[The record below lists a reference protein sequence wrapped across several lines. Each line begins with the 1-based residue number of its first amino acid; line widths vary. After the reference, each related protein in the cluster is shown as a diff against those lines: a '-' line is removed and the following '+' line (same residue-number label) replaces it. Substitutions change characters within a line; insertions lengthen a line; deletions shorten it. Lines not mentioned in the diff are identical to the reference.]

1 MIDLILRQGT
11 MNYKKNGIRIYK
23 TFLCLMAL
31 FLITKAA
38 FGSTGSFE
46 CTDGSP
52 ANRSFLSLNFTQID
66 DEEVLFRFRILP
78 FMRNGKANENVSSF
92 LKGWGISTNGFQRPI
107 FELSLKASQCR
118 VLKESE
124 APLVDC
130 FLGKGTRFKVRDTLT
145 NKTAEG
151 VLSWGQFHM
160 RRQVETFVMFRS
172 EDGQFK
178 KSHESIK
185 IFFTGQN
192 KKREISRLDSVY
204 YGQFCHWN

>member
-1 MIDLILRQGT
+1 
-11 MNYKKNGIRIYK
+11 MNYKKSETSMYK

-31 FLITKAA
+31 FLSAEAT
-38 FGSTGSFE
+38 FGRSGGFE
-46 CTDGSP
+46 CTDGTP
-52 ANRSFLSLNFTQID
+52 ANRSFLSLTFSQSRS
-66 DEEVLFRFRILP
+66 DEGLLFRFRILP
-78 FMRNGKANENVSSF
+78 LMRNGKANEDVSSF
-92 LKGWGISTNGFQRPI
+92 LKGWGISSEGFKRPV

-118 VLKESE
+118 ILKERE

-130 FLGKGTRFKVRDTLT
+130 FLGKGTRFKVRDALT

-178 KSHESIK
+178 KSHESLK
-185 IFFTGQN
+185 VFFTGQN

-204 YGQFCHWN
+204 HGEFCHWN